1 MEGNLAHPIAAR
13 MKGRGRS
20 WRREGAWNMGKL
32 LESKANGELTDLMRG
47 HIESIREQERTN
59 GKGLSPG
66 GGVLGGSRGSL
77 AAAFHP
83 GSSGPRSCCAASF
96 AASPKA
102 EILPPTKLKQ
112 CRNITDI

>member
-1 MEGNLAHPIAAR
+1 MDWRFQVEAWEGARGMGAMEGNLAHLIAAR

-66 GGVLGGSRGSL
+66 GGVLGGSRKPGCSVPSRL
-77 AAAFHP
+77 FRAAFLLRHLF
-83 GSSGPRSCCAASF
+83 CDF
-96 AASPKA
+96 
-102 EILPPTKLKQ
+102 TKS
-112 CRNITDI
+112 